1 MGKRKNSTTIIMTVL
16 FLIVFSLPSLA
27 ALTTTQI
34 RENSIRI
41 NALELKNLDILN
53 SEAPK
58 EMTIVLDERSLN
70 FDFDKSNVKPEYYDL
85 LNNIKEFV
93 EQNNYE
99 ITIVGHT
106 DSIGSNAY
114 NFKLS
119 RRRAESVKAKLL
131 EFGLTEDRI
140 VGIEAMGEE
149 QPIATNET
157 KEGRA
162 QNRRVEFK
170 LVQRETVQGT
180 TAIPEASENK

>member
-1 MGKRKNSTTIIMTVL
+1 MGKRKNSTTTIIVML
-16 FLIVFSLPSLA
+16 FLLVFSLPALA

-41 NALELKNLDILN
+41 NALELKNVDILN

-58 EMTIVLDERSLN
+58 ENDNSIRWKITKLW
-70 FDFDKSNVKPEYYDL
+70 FDKSNVKPEYYDL

-119 RRRAESVKAKLL
+119 RRRAESVKSKVI
-131 EFGLTEDRI
+131 RVWI
-140 VGIEAMGEE
+140 
-149 QPIATNET
+149 
-157 KEGRA
+157 
-162 QNRRVEFK
+162 NRR
-170 LVQRETVQGT
+170 
-180 TAIPEASENK
+180 

>member
-1 MGKRKNSTTIIMTVL
+1 MGKRKNSTTIMVML
-16 FLIVFSLPSLA
+16 FLLVFSLPALA
-27 ALTTTQI
+27 VQALTTTQM

-41 NALELKNLDILN
+41 NALELKNIDILN

-58 EMTIVLDERSLN
+58 EMTIVLDERALN

-85 LNNIKEFV
+85 LKNIKEFV

-131 EFGLTEDRI
+131 EFGLSEDRI
-140 VGIEAMGEE
+140 VGIEGRGEE
-149 QPIATNET
+149 EPIATNET
-157 KEGRA
+157 AEGRA
-162 QNRRVEFK
+162 QNRRVEFILK
-170 LVQRETVQGT
+170 EKDGVTIITEG
-180 TAIPEASENK
+180 I

>member
-1 MGKRKNSTTIIMTVL
+1 MGKRKNSTTIIVML
-16 FLIVFSLPSLA
+16 FLLIFSLPALA
-27 ALTTTQI
+27 AQALTTTQM

-41 NALELKNLDILN
+41 NALELKNIDILN

-70 FDFDKSNVKPEYYDL
+70 FDFDKSNVKPRYYDL
-85 LNNIKEFV
+85 LKNIKEFV

-99 ITIVGHT
+99 LTIVGHT

-131 EFGLTEDRI
+131 EFGLSEDRI

-149 QPIATNET
+149 QPIATNAT
-157 KEGRA
+157 REGRA

-170 LVQRETVQGT
+170 LVQRET
-180 TAIPEASENK
+180 IPMPTENK

>member
-41 NALELKNLDILN
+41 NALELKNIDILN

-70 FDFDKSNVKPEYYDL
+70 FDFDKSIVKPQYYDL
-85 LNNIKEFV
+85 LKNIKEFV

-131 EFGLTEDRI
+131 EFGLSEDRI

-170 LVQRETVQGT
+170 LVQRENNSATG
-180 TAIPEASENK
+180 ENK

>member
-1 MGKRKNSTTIIMTVL
+1 MGKRKNSTTTIMVML
-16 FLIVFSLPSLA
+16 FLIVFSLPALA
-27 ALTTTQI
+27 VQALTTTQM

-41 NALELKNLDILN
+41 NALELKDIDILN

-70 FDFDKSNVKPEYYDL
+70 FDFDKSQYFDL
-85 LNNIKEFV
+85 LKNIKEFV

-106 DSIGSNAY
+106 DSIGSNQY
-114 NFKLS
+114 NFGLS
-119 RRRAESVKAKLL
+119 RRRAEAVKAKLL
-131 EFGLTEDRI
+131 EFGLAEDRI

-149 QPIATNET
+149 QPIATNAT

-170 LVQRETVQGT
+170 LVQREAVQGT
-180 TAIPEASENK
+180 TAAPVANENK

>member
-1 MGKRKNSTTIIMTVL
+1 MGKRKNSTTIMVML
-16 FLIVFSLPSLA
+16 FLLVFSLPALA
-27 ALTTTQI
+27 AQTLTTTQM

-41 NALELKNLDILN
+41 NALELKNVDILS

-58 EMTIVLDERSLN
+58 EITIVLDERSLN
-70 FDFDKSNVKPEYYDL
+70 FDFDKSNIKPQYYDL
-85 LNNIKEFV
+85 LKNIKEFV

-99 ITIVGHT
+99 MTIVGHT
-106 DSIGSNAY
+106 DSIGSNQY
-114 NFKLS
+114 NFGLS

-131 EFGLTEDRI
+131 EFGLAEDRI

-149 QPIATNET
+149 QPIATNAT

-170 LVQRETVQGT
+170 LVQRETV
-180 TAIPEASENK
+180 PMSVENK